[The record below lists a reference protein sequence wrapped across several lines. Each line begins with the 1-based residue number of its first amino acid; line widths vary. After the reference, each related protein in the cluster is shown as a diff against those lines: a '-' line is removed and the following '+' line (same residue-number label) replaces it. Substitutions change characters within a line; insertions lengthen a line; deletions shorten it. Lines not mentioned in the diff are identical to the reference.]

1 MDGLRVCLGGAEL
14 CSRLAGVP
22 PVLPHVREAEMT
34 LRVCT
39 EVASAQ
45 PIAGTYLFKRGL
57 GPPSPGHCCPF
68 SPQRTSLAAPLT
80 TISVAGRRQLGP
92 QCGAGTRA

>member
-1 MDGLRVCLGGAEL
+1 
-14 CSRLAGVP
+14 
-22 PVLPHVREAEMT
+22 MT

-57 GPPSPGHCCPF
+57 GPRSPGHCCPF
-68 SPQRTSLAAPLT
+68 SPQRTSLAAPLS
-80 TISVAGRRQLGP
+80 TISVAGRDLTAGGTVEGAQGASGARGLGTHRGSD
-92 QCGAGTRA
+92 GAAGIS